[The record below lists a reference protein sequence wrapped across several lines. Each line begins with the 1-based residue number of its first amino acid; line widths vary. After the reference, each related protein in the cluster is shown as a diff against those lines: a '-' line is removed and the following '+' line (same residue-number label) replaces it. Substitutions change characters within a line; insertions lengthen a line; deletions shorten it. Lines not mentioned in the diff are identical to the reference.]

1 MQSEYCQQCRQPLE
15 EWEAGF
21 CEGCGTMTIA
31 TRIMKTAAK
40 FDRTTLKGRKLFS
53 LQRGKFERLLMALSI
68 PLRDSA
74 LRAFDKIGK

>member
-1 MQSEYCQQCRQPLE
+1 
-15 EWEAGF
+15 
-21 CEGCGTMTIA
+21 MTTA

-53 LQRGKFERLLMALSI
+53 LQRGKFERLFMALSI